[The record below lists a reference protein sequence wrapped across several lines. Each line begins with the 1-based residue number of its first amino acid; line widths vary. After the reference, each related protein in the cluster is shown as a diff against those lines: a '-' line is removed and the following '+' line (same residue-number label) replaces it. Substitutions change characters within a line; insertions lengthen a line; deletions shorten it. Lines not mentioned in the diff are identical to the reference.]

1 MQSEGKTCIANKNF
15 HYYCENCDYSCSRQ
29 FLKTQHLK
37 TKKHKMLKNA
47 HSAESTATSS
57 ERICNCGKKYKHVQ
71 SYNRHIKTCSVSK
84 ETTIPSADDN
94 TKNINIILSTI
105 TEQYKNIV
113 DENAEMRR
121 IVSELLPKVGTTI
134 NNQFN
139 IQMFLNNECKDAL
152 NLTDFIASLQLDHLD
167 LNSTRENG
175 YVAGISNI
183 FLRGLKALELHKR
196 PIHCSDLKRE
206 ILYVK
211 DDGVWEKED
220 EEHHRIKGAITCV
233 TKKQINV
240 IKDWEDN
247 HEGWQ
252 NNEKLSAEYCEIVQK
267 ITAPSNVQ
275 DENKIIKSIAKQVII
290 RK

>member
-1 MQSEGKTCIANKNF
+1 MQTVDANNIF
-15 HYYCENCDYSCSRQ
+15 SYYCSKCDYRCSRQ

-37 TKKHKMLKNA
+37 TKKHKMLINA
-47 HSAESTATSS
+47 HTTETSS
-57 ERICNCGKKYKHVQ
+57 KETKQNELTCKCGKKYKHVQ
-71 SYNRHIKTCSVSK
+71 SYNRHIKKCNLSK
-84 ETTIPSADDN
+84 EASISSDAN
-94 TKNINIILSTI
+94 SNNINVILSTL

-113 DENAEMRR
+113 DENTEMRR
-121 IVSELLPKVGTTI
+121 IVSELIPKVGTTI

-152 NLTDFIASLQLDHLD
+152 NLTDFIATLRLDHMD

-183 FLRGLKALELHKR
+183 FLRGLKALDQHKR

-220 EEHHRIKGAITCV
+220 IEHQRIKGAITSV
-233 TKKQINV
+233 TKKQINA
-240 IKDWEDN
+240 IKEWEDN

-252 NNEKLSAEYCEIVQK
+252 SDERLSAEYCEIVQK
-267 ITAPSNVQ
+267 ITAPSNIQ
-275 DENKIIKSIAKQVII
+275 DENKIIKSIAREVII

>member
-1 MQSEGKTCIANKNF
+1 MQMNCANKTF
-15 HYYCENCDYSCSRQ
+15 SYFCENCDYRCSRP
-29 FLKTQHLK
+29 FLKTQHLN
-37 TKKHKMLKNA
+37 TKKHKMLINA
-47 HSAESTATSS
+47 HASETSTNDTKQN
-57 ERICNCGKKYKHVQ
+57 EHVCNCGKKYKHVQ
-71 SYNRHIKTCSVSK
+71 SYNRHIKKCNVSK
-84 ETTIPSADDN
+84 ETQISNDTNSN
-94 TKNINIILSTI
+94 NINVILTTL

-113 DENAEMRR
+113 DENTEMRR
-121 IVSELLPKVGTTI
+121 IVSELIPKVGTTI

-152 NLTDFIASLQLDHLD
+152 NLTDFIATLRLDHMD

-183 FLRGLKALELHKR
+183 FLRGLKALEQHKR

-220 EEHHRIKGAITCV
+220 DEHQRIKEAITCV
-233 TKKQINV
+233 TKKQINA
-240 IKDWEDN
+240 IKEWEDK

-252 NNEKLSAEYCEIVQK
+252 SNESLSAEYCEIVQK
-267 ITAPSNVQ
+267 ITAPSNLQ
-275 DENKIIKSIAKQVII
+275 DENKIIKSIAREVII

>member
-1 MQSEGKTCIANKNF
+1 MQNEHADKTF
-15 HYYCENCDYSCSRQ
+15 EYYCEGCDYRCSRP
-29 FLKTQHLK
+29 FLKSQHLK
-37 TKKHKMLKNA
+37 TKKHKMLINA
-47 HSAESTATSS
+47 HTTEPAVTDTKQYKHD
-57 ERICNCGKKYKHVQ
+57 CKCGKKYKHIQ
-71 SYNRHIKTCSVSK
+71 SYNRHIKKCNVYK
-84 ETTIPSADDN
+84 ESTISYDAN
-94 TKNINIILSTI
+94 SNHINVVLSTL

-113 DENAEMRR
+113 DENTEMRR

-152 NLTDFIASLQLDHLD
+152 NLTDFIATLRLDHMD

-175 YVAGISNI
+175 YVAGISNV
-183 FLRGLKALELHKR
+183 FLRGLKALEQHKR

-211 DDGVWEKED
+211 DYGVWEKED
-220 EEHHRIKGAITCV
+220 DEHHRIKGAITCV
-233 TKKQINV
+233 TKKQINA
-240 IKDWEDN
+240 IKEWEDK

-252 NNEKLSAEYCEIVQK
+252 MNEQLSAEYCEIVQK
-267 ITAPSNVQ
+267 ITAPSNLQ
-275 DENKIIKSIAKQVII
+275 DENKIIKSIAREVII

>member
-1 MQSEGKTCIANKNF
+1 MLTHEDSCHAHNQFSYVCV
-15 HYYCENCDYSCSRQ
+15 NCDYRCSRL

-37 TKKHKMLKNA
+37 TKKHKMLTNA
-47 HSAESTATSS
+47 HSVESTATCS
-57 ERICNCGKKYKHVQ
+57 ERICKCGKKYKHVQ
-71 SYNRHIKTCSVSK
+71 SYNRHLKNCDASK
-84 ETTIPSADDN
+84 ESTISLDDN
-94 TKNINIILSTI
+94 SKDINVILSTI

-152 NLTDFIASLQLDHLD
+152 NLTDFIASLQLDHMD

-233 TKKQINV
+233 TRKQINV
-240 IKDWEDN
+240 IKDWEDK

-275 DENKIIKSIAKQVII
+275 DEHKIIKSIAKQVIL

>member
-1 MQSEGKTCIANKNF
+1 MQNEHADKTF
-15 HYYCENCDYSCSRQ
+15 EYYCDGCDYRCSRP
-29 FLKTQHLK
+29 FLKSQHLK
-37 TKKHKMLKNA
+37 TKKHKMLINA
-47 HSAESTATSS
+47 HTAETAVTDTKQYKHD
-57 ERICNCGKKYKHVQ
+57 CKCGKKYKHVQ
-71 SYNRHIKTCSVSK
+71 SYNRHIKKCNVYK
-84 ETTIPSADDN
+84 ENTISYDAN
-94 TKNINIILSTI
+94 SNHINVVLSTL

-113 DENAEMRR
+113 DENTEMRR

-152 NLTDFIASLQLDHLD
+152 NLSDFIATLRLDHID

-183 FLRGLKALELHKR
+183 FLRGLKALEQHKR

-211 DDGVWEKED
+211 DYGVWEKED
-220 EEHHRIKGAITCV
+220 DEHQRIKGAITCV
-233 TKKQINV
+233 TKKQINA
-240 IKDWEDN
+240 IKEWEDN

-252 NNEKLSAEYCEIVQK
+252 MNEQLSAEYCEIVQK
-267 ITAPSNVQ
+267 ITAPSNLQ
-275 DENKIIKSIAKQVII
+275 DENKIIKSIAREVII